1 MAETDFSIRSF
12 KGGYDDN
19 LTYLASCMR
28 TGNQF
33 LVDASVPLAQID
45 GFINKRGLIAHFIT
59 HTHGDHIAFLEEYLE
74 AFPNLVVMIYKESE
88 SKIKCD
94 YIKPVK
100 EGDIVTVGQLSVE
113 VFYTPGHYNDSVC
126 YYLDGLLFTGDTLFI
141 GRTGRTI
148 SKGSDIKKLYKSI
161 YNTILELPHTTIIYP
176 GHDYGPKM
184 SMTIKE
190 NISISPLLQAKD
202 EDEFIKRMA
211 EYEANLSLI
220 HI

>member
-33 LVDASVPLAQID
+33 LVDASVPLSKID
-45 GFINKRGLIAHFIT
+45 GFLNKRGLIALFIT
-59 HTHGDHIAFLEEYLE
+59 HTHGDHIAFLEEYLD

-113 VFYTPGHYNDSVC
+113 VFYTPGHYNDSMC
-126 YYLDGLLFTGDTLFI
+126 YYLDGVLFTGDTLFI

-148 SKGSDIKKLYKSI
+148 SNGSDIKKLYKSI

-211 EYEANLSLI
+211 EYEANRTIGS
-220 HI
+220 

>member
-33 LVDASVPLAQID
+33 LVDASVPLSQID
-45 GFINKRGLIAHFIT
+45 NFLNKRGLIALFVT
-59 HTHGDHIAFLEEYLE
+59 HTHGDHIAFLEEYLD
-74 AFPNLVVMIYKESE
+74 AFPNLVVMVYKESE

-113 VFYTPGHYNDSVC
+113 VFYTPGHYDDSVC
-126 YYLDGLLFTGDTLFI
+126 YYLDGVLFTGDTLFI

-184 SMTIKE
+184 SMTIKG

-211 EYEANLSLI
+211 EYEANRTIGS
-220 HI
+220 

>member
-45 GFINKRGLIAHFIT
+45 GFINKRGLIALFIT

-113 VFYTPGHYNDSVC
+113 VYYTPGHYNDSVC
-126 YYLDGLLFTGDTLFI
+126 YYLDGVLFTGDTLFI

-148 SKGSDIKKLYKSI
+148 SEGSDIKKLYKSV

-190 NISISPLLQAKD
+190 NFSISPLLQAVD
-202 EDEFIKRMA
+202 EDEFIERMA
-211 EYEANLSLI
+211 EYEANRTIGS
-220 HI
+220 

>member
-19 LTYLASCMR
+19 LTYLASCIR

-33 LVDASVPLAQID
+33 LVDASVPLSQIHN
-45 GFINKRGLIAHFIT
+45 FLNKRGLIALFIT

-74 AFPNLVVMIYKESE
+74 AFPNLVVMVYKESE
-88 SKIKCD
+88 SKINCD

-100 EGDIVTVGQLSVE
+100 EGDMITVGQLSVE

-190 NISISPLLQAKD
+190 NVSISPLLQAED

-211 EYEANLSLI
+211 EYEANRTIGS
-220 HI
+220 

>member
-45 GFINKRGLIAHFIT
+45 GFINKRGLIALFIT

-74 AFPNLVVMIYKESE
+74 AFPNLVVMVYKESE
-88 SKIKCD
+88 SEIKFD

-100 EGDIVTVGQLSVE
+100 EGDI
-113 VFYTPGHYNDSVC
+113 
-126 YYLDGLLFTGDTLFI
+126 I
-141 GRTGRTI
+141 TI
-148 SKGSDIKKLYKSI
+148 SSHLFHRSKQNNSNLRKTVIVFNSSFVVMFASTTFINCFNVKNVPSI
-161 YNTILELPHTTIIYP
+161 LTARL
-176 GHDYGPKM
+176 
-184 SMTIKE
+184 
-190 NISISPLLQAKD
+190 SPP
-202 EDEFIKRMA
+202 
-211 EYEANLSLI
+211 
-220 HI
+220 

>member
-33 LVDASVPLAQID
+33 LVDASVPLSQIHN
-45 GFINKRGLIAHFIT
+45 FLNKRGLIALFIT
-59 HTHGDHIAFLEEYLE
+59 HTHGDHIAFLEEYLD
-74 AFPNLVVMIYKESE
+74 AFPNLVVMVYKESE

-126 YYLDGLLFTGDTLFI
+126 YFLDGVLFTGDTLFI

-211 EYEANLSLI
+211 EYEANRTIGS
-220 HI
+220 